1 MPSISD
7 VSKTQHKLW
16 GFEVGLF
23 LTLGNLS
30 SLANWLL
37 GVPVNVGGTGILLAA
52 FIFWYVWR
60 KNRIRQ
66 PAEQPTNFQKINFKW
81 DKLLIAVGAGLAI
94 TLPPML
100 FFLFP
105 VVVGDLG
112 YNPIK
117 DISLNELL
125 YRTLLSVPL
134 FTAIPEELLFRSYFY
149 DKPRASSFELR
160 TKESSQPSAISFSP
174 KLSKLQSLFINYQ
187 SLIFNVVIFTLWHL
201 VVVARTVLDTNLSDN
216 IFLGLLS
223 YAGALAAVAVGAA
236 VFWLVRW
243 KTGSFWYSALTHW
256 LNVALM
262 NWVIW
267 LS

>member
-1 MPSISD
+1 MPSIPD
-7 VSKTQHKLW
+7 VSKSHYKLS
-16 GFEVGLF
+16 GLEVGLF
-23 LTLGNLS
+23 LALGNLS

-60 KNRIRQ
+60 RNRASQ
-66 PAEQPTNFQKINFKW
+66 LAAQHSTYLEKATFGW
-81 DKLLIAVGAGLAI
+81 DKLLIALGAGLAI

-117 DISLNELL
+117 DISLSELL

-134 FTAIPEELLFRSYFY
+134 FTAIPEELLFRSYLY
-149 DKPRASSFELR
+149 KPRATNRGLGGE
-160 TKESSQPSAISFSP
+160 ESKQLAVHN
-174 KLSKLQSLFINYQ
+174 KQSKNANRQSLV
-187 SLIFNVVIFTLWHL
+187 FNIIIFTLWHL

-223 YAGALAAVAVGAA
+223 YTGALAAVAVGAA

-243 KTGSFWYSALTHW
+243 KTGSFWYAALTHW